1 MRELIATVDRF
12 PQVYADGIAPIE
24 AKLRAFC

>member
-24 AKLRAFC
+24 AKHRAFC